1 LFLKNPKSTIFSN
14 LFLCCRLLD
23 LIDLAVYDFLMGNM
37 DRHHYETFKL
47 FGNNSFPI
55 HLDHGRG
62 FGRAAHDEMSIL
74 APLYQCC
81 MLRLD
86 TLATLLAYHTGPVR
100 LSGAMRRSLSRDPV
114 APVLLEAHLLAL
126 DRRVQVVLQVV
137 RECLDSRGAGGA
149 APAEVIIARDDLYDN
164 AKPNQ
169 PEDDGHYF
177 N

>member
-1 LFLKNPKSTIFSN
+1 MCQGLLT
-14 LFLCCRLLD
+14 LLLLCRLLD

-55 HLDHGRG
+55 HLDHGRA

-81 MLRLD
+81 MLRQD

-100 LSGAMRRSLSRDPV
+100 LSAAMRRSLERDPV
-114 APVLLEAHLLAL
+114 APVLLESHLAAL
-126 DRRVQVVLQVV
+126 DRRIQVVLQVV
-137 RECLDSRGAGGA
+137 RECLDKAGKTA
-149 APAEVIIARDDLYDN
+149 SDVIIMRDDLYNN